1 MFETNMAANMQQ
13 MSDLKAIQGEGLQSN
28 PWRKLVTSEF
38 RQYLDSIS
46 TVKTI
51 EDDAE

>member
-1 MFETNMAANMQQ
+1 MFETNMTANMQQ
-13 MSDLKAIQGEGLQSN
+13 INDLKAIQGDSSN
-28 PWRKLVTSEF
+28 SWRNLVSSEF
-38 RQYLDSIS
+38 RQYLDSIT